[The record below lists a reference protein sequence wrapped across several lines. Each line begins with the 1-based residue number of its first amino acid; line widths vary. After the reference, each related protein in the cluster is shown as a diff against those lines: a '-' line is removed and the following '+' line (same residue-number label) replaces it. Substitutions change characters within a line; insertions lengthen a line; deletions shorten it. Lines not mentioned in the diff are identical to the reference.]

1 VRKNFA
7 GPPGAEFAQ
16 QLVKANSAMTV
27 SIFVGAITERDHPVG
42 HASQV
47 RLLSLKTS
55 KQPLRIVGD
64 IALSVGG
71 SANQEC
77 AATPKDASV
86 KTVHHL
92 NRCLMASRLQH
103 LLDLLR
109 HHLGRAGHGS
119 DQDRDVKPHACVPH
133 PVLLYVRLWKYN
145 ASTVSRKR
153 DIVHV
158 EEKDSEGDSSA
169 VDSISA
175 DASGSEYL
183 RLLGVR
189 VRETRARRGMT
200 RKILARDSGVSERYL
215 AQLETGQGNVSI
227 LLLRQIAQALD
238 TPLQALVLEGPEPPV
253 DLVHTTEFLRR
264 LPATE
269 LVEARRLLVEH
280 FGGVDLDAR
289 RGRIALIGL
298 RGAGKSTLGAMLADR
313 SEAPFLELD
322 RLIEQESGVSLSVI
336 FDLYGQSGFRRL
348 ERRVLDQVIE
358 RYPRFVLATGGSLVS
373 EPATFERLL
382 TMCFT
387 VWLRAT
393 PEEHMQRVI
402 AQGDMR
408 PMADNRESMSDLRR
422 ILDVREPLYRK
433 ADAIIS
439 TSSCSAEQS
448 VAMLEQAIG
457 QG

>member
-1 VRKNFA
+1 MR
-7 GPPGAEFAQ
+7 
-16 QLVKANSAMTV
+16 
-27 SIFVGAITERDHPVG
+27 
-42 HASQV
+42 
-47 RLLSLKTS
+47 
-55 KQPLRIVGD
+55 
-64 IALSVGG
+64 
-71 SANQEC
+71 
-77 AATPKDASV
+77 
-86 KTVHHL
+86 
-92 NRCLMASRLQH
+92 
-103 LLDLLR
+103 
-109 HHLGRAGHGS
+109 
-119 DQDRDVKPHACVPH
+119 PH
-133 PVLLYVRLWKYN
+133 PKALLYVRLRKYN

-158 EEKDSEGDSSA
+158 EENETAENSAAAISAGADPDSESD
-169 VDSISA
+169 
-175 DASGSEYL
+175 YL
-183 RLLGVR
+183 KLLGER

-238 TPLQALVLEGPEPPV
+238 TPLQALVLDGPEPPV

-269 LVEARRLLVEH
+269 LIAARRLLVEH
-280 FGGVDLDAR
+280 FGGVDLEAR

-313 SEAPFLELD
+313 LEMPFLELD

-348 ERRVLDQVIE
+348 ERRVLDQIIE

-433 ADAIIS
+433 ADATIN
-439 TSSCSAEQS
+439 TSGGTVKESMELLTLAVQD
-448 VAMLEQAIG
+448 G
-457 QG
+457 

>member
-1 VRKNFA
+1 VR
-7 GPPGAEFAQ
+7 
-16 QLVKANSAMTV
+16 
-27 SIFVGAITERDHPVG
+27 
-42 HASQV
+42 
-47 RLLSLKTS
+47 
-55 KQPLRIVGD
+55 
-64 IALSVGG
+64 
-71 SANQEC
+71 
-77 AATPKDASV
+77 
-86 KTVHHL
+86 
-92 NRCLMASRLQH
+92 
-103 LLDLLR
+103 
-109 HHLGRAGHGS
+109 
-119 DQDRDVKPHACVPH
+119 PH
-133 PVLLYVRLWKYN
+133 PKALLYVRLRKYN

-158 EEKDSEGDSSA
+158 EENETAENSAAAISAGADPDSESD
-169 VDSISA
+169 
-175 DASGSEYL
+175 YL
-183 RLLGVR
+183 KLLGER

-238 TPLQALVLEGPEPPV
+238 TPLQALVLDGPEPPV

-269 LVEARRLLVEH
+269 LIAARRLLVEH
-280 FGGVDLDAR
+280 FGGVDLEAR

-313 SEAPFLELD
+313 LEMPFLELD

-348 ERRVLDQVIE
+348 ERRVLDQIIE

-433 ADAIIS
+433 ADATIN
-439 TSSCSAEQS
+439 TSGGTVKESMELLTLAVQD
-448 VAMLEQAIG
+448 G
-457 QG
+457 

>member
-1 VRKNFA
+1 
-7 GPPGAEFAQ
+7 
-16 QLVKANSAMTV
+16 M
-27 SIFVGAITERDHPVG
+27 
-42 HASQV
+42 
-47 RLLSLKTS
+47 RL
-55 KQPLRIVGD
+55 R
-64 IALSVGG
+64 
-71 SANQEC
+71 
-77 AATPKDASV
+77 
-86 KTVHHL
+86 
-92 NRCLMASRLQH
+92 
-103 LLDLLR
+103 
-109 HHLGRAGHGS
+109 
-119 DQDRDVKPHACVPH
+119 
-133 PVLLYVRLWKYN
+133 KYN

-158 EEKDSEGDSSA
+158 EENETAENSAAAISAGVDPDSESD
-169 VDSISA
+169 
-175 DASGSEYL
+175 YL
-183 RLLGVR
+183 KLLGER

-238 TPLQALVLEGPEPPV
+238 TPLQALVLDGPEPPV

-269 LVEARRLLVEH
+269 LIAARRLLVEH
-280 FGGVDLDAR
+280 FGGVDLEAR

-313 SEAPFLELD
+313 LEMPFLELD

-348 ERRVLDQVIE
+348 ERRVLDQIIE

-433 ADAIIS
+433 ADATIN
-439 TSSCSAEQS
+439 TSGGTVKESMELLTLAVQD
-448 VAMLEQAIG
+448 G
-457 QG
+457 

>member
-1 VRKNFA
+1 
-7 GPPGAEFAQ
+7 
-16 QLVKANSAMTV
+16 
-27 SIFVGAITERDHPVG
+27 
-42 HASQV
+42 
-47 RLLSLKTS
+47 
-55 KQPLRIVGD
+55 
-64 IALSVGG
+64 
-71 SANQEC
+71 
-77 AATPKDASV
+77 
-86 KTVHHL
+86 
-92 NRCLMASRLQH
+92 
-103 LLDLLR
+103 
-109 HHLGRAGHGS
+109 
-119 DQDRDVKPHACVPH
+119 
-133 PVLLYVRLWKYN
+133 
-145 ASTVSRKR
+145 VSRKR
-153 DIVHV
+153 DIVHL
-158 EEKDSEGDSSA
+158 EEDSKAGGLPSEDPASPA
-169 VDSISA
+169 A
-175 DASGSEYL
+175 DFGPDPDYL
-183 RLLGVR
+183 RLLGER
-189 VRETRARRGMT
+189 VRETRTRRGMT

-238 TPLQALVLEGPEPPV
+238 TPVQALVLDGPEPPV

-280 FGGVDLDAR
+280 FGGVDLYAR

-313 SEAPFLELD
+313 IEAPFLELD

-393 PEEHMQRVI
+393 PEEHMERVI

-408 PMADNRESMSDLRR
+408 PMADNRESMSDLQR

-433 ADAIIS
+433 ADAIIN
-439 TSSCSAEQS
+439 TGGCSVEESLQG
-448 VAMLEQAIG
+448 LERAIREA
-457 QG
+457 

>member
-1 VRKNFA
+1 
-7 GPPGAEFAQ
+7 
-16 QLVKANSAMTV
+16 M
-27 SIFVGAITERDHPVG
+27 
-42 HASQV
+42 
-47 RLLSLKTS
+47 
-55 KQPLRIVGD
+55 
-64 IALSVGG
+64 
-71 SANQEC
+71 
-77 AATPKDASV
+77 
-86 KTVHHL
+86 
-92 NRCLMASRLQH
+92 
-103 LLDLLR
+103 
-109 HHLGRAGHGS
+109 
-119 DQDRDVKPHACVPH
+119 
-133 PVLLYVRLWKYN
+133 
-145 ASTVSRKR
+145 VSRKR

-158 EEKDSEGDSSA
+158 VENEQGENSAGAVSAMGDSGSE
-169 VDSISA
+169 
-175 DASGSEYL
+175 SEYL
-183 RLLGVR
+183 RLLGER
-189 VRETRARRGMT
+189 VREMRARRGMT
-200 RKILARDSGVSERYL
+200 RRILAHDSEVSERYL
-215 AQLETGQGNVSI
+215 AQLESGQGNISI

-238 TPLQALVLEGPEPPV
+238 TPLQALVLDGPEPPV

-269 LVEARRLLVEH
+269 LIEARRLLVEH
-280 FGGVDLDAR
+280 FGGVDLAAR
-289 RGRIALIGL
+289 RGRIALVGL

-313 SEAPFLELD
+313 LEAPFLELD

-408 PMADNRESMSDLRR
+408 PMADSRESMSDLRR

-433 ADAIIS
+433 ADATID
-439 TSSCSAEQS
+439 TSGGTIEEG
-448 VAMLEQAIG
+448 LELLATAVHER
-457 QG
+457 

>member
-1 VRKNFA
+1 MR
-7 GPPGAEFAQ
+7 
-16 QLVKANSAMTV
+16 
-27 SIFVGAITERDHPVG
+27 
-42 HASQV
+42 
-47 RLLSLKTS
+47 
-55 KQPLRIVGD
+55 
-64 IALSVGG
+64 
-71 SANQEC
+71 
-77 AATPKDASV
+77 
-86 KTVHHL
+86 
-92 NRCLMASRLQH
+92 
-103 LLDLLR
+103 
-109 HHLGRAGHGS
+109 
-119 DQDRDVKPHACVPH
+119 PH
-133 PVLLYVRLWKYN
+133 PKALLYVRLRKYN
-145 ASTVSRKR
+145 APTVSRKR

-158 EEKDSEGDSSA
+158 EENETAGSSSA
-169 VDSISA
+169 ADSGSASA
-175 DASGSEYL
+175 DPLSESDYL
-183 RLLGVR
+183 RLLGER

-238 TPLQALVLEGPEPPV
+238 TPLRALVLDGPEPPV

-269 LVEARRLLVEH
+269 LMEARRVLVEH
-280 FGGVDLDAR
+280 FGGVDLEAR

-298 RGAGKSTLGAMLADR
+298 RGAGKSTLGAMLANR
-313 SEAPFLELD
+313 IEAPFLELD

-348 ERRVLDQVIE
+348 ERRVLDQIIE

-433 ADAIIS
+433 ADATIN
-439 TSSCSAEQS
+439 TSGCSVEES
-448 VAMLEQAIG
+448 LEALTHELLT
-457 QG
+457 